1 MLRSPLA
8 RAQCSH
14 LQPTIM
20 VIIGMP
26 GYSSVSEF
34 GAQVTIMVVI
44 VERTVWIQTAAVD
57 TTPVGPMGKRGAEL
71 GGPILLETASH
82 VCRKLKKCMARYVV
96 TLLLQF
102 HSCVIKQVQVR
113 ETYNCLAT
121 AWDKLYI
128 VEDQSFT

>member
-1 MLRSPLA
+1 M
-8 RAQCSH
+8 
-14 LQPTIM
+14 
-20 VIIGMP
+20 
-26 GYSSVSEF
+26 
-34 GAQVTIMVVI
+34 
-44 VERTVWIQTAAVD
+44 
-57 TTPVGPMGKRGAEL
+57 GPMGRRSAGL
-71 GGPILLETASH
+71 GGPIPLETASH

-121 AWDKLYI
+121 ARDKLYI